1 MCTDNLMQL
10 NKLAHISICNNNQRW
25 CVRVRNQVYR
35 INCPPCKSN
44 CACVRGEAKLINSHC
59 ALFIFGV
66 KANVLR
72 GRERANLCC
81 DWELVLRVPSKI
93 LLLFSLGGLL
103 RKMSVIEFSFD
114 SERERRDWRRFVLS
128 DAVSGEAYIYCSHL
142 LITSENNRG
151 KEEHIPRRVN
161 NKLRG

>member
-1 MCTDNLMQL
+1 MKLTIIYSIWSSRSMCTDNLMQL

-81 DWELVLRVPSKI
+81 DWELVLRVPCKI

-114 SERERRDWRRFVLS
+114 SEREEGL
-128 DAVSGEAYIYCSHL
+128 APLCSVWCCERW
-142 LITSENNRG
+142 SV
-151 KEEHIPRRVN
+151 HI
-161 NKLRG
+161 L